1 MSKVVKFPISFS
13 QRKRNEKGKGY
24 VPCEVSNRWLQF
36 PENSGGIFSTGE
48 YIEIDVMTLDQNDQ
62 PKKICN
68 LILTRENIERALSN
82 VKPPKNR

>member
-1 MSKVVKFPISFS
+1 MVTIP
-13 QRKRNEKGKGY
+13 RK
-24 VPCEVSNRWLQF
+24 LLD
-36 PENSGGIFSTGE
+36 ENFLTGE